1 MDMAKFWK
9 MIRQV
14 VFNIV
19 VVNFLMNN
27 AGYFI
32 GVYRNGPEDFEDIR
46 EPPSIATFV
55 WQYPAFVIIQE
66 CVYGG
71 FESNL
76 SWELK
81 RSKETAE

>member
-14 VFNIV
+14 VFNIG

-66 CVYGG
+66 CTGD
-71 FESNL
+71 L
-76 SWELK
+76 SL
-81 RSKETAE
+81 A